1 MRQMSKIAIGL
12 VALGAWLVP
21 AHAAQAAPGPA
32 WQLSLLPLPTHFAP
46 GSTGS
51 FLRSPT
57 YLVTATNVGAGDATG
72 PVTLKATLPANVT
85 PIFKDTPPTA
95 TPVGQ
100 DSDPNSPNPVCA
112 KTPGQTVTCIAEG
125 PVRPSRNVAMKIPV
139 EVSSGLTPGQVLPDA
154 TASVES
160 PGATTITAS
169 APTTIDTEPPPFGF
183 LAGDAGLS
191 TLITEEDGSPS
202 LAAGSRPNQL
212 TIDLGFPVEQPG
224 GSGLTTGAGHPRDIV
239 TDLPPG
245 VVIDPNA
252 TAVRCTELQLLSG
265 AGAEPGCPA
274 ASQIGL
280 VTVTTELAGPQ
291 PTVSALYNM
300 VPPPGSA
307 ATVAFNAANV
317 GIYVHLN
324 GGVRSES
331 DFGLYAES
339 NDTLARGQSPLEHV
353 QAQLWGDPSSS
364 SHDQIRGAC
373 RLAVTT
379 KPCPVDPNDTP
390 LITMPS
396 ACSDTLTTRAHAR
409 SWEESEE
416 GIEELTHHASAQ
428 ATDIGGNPTAVS
440 GCSLLEFEPSL
451 TAKPTTNAAE
461 SPTGLD
467 VELQIPQNPNE
478 DELATSNVRD
488 VKVSFP
494 AGLAVNPAAA
504 SGLEAC
510 SPAQIGMTTAVGNSS
525 PHFTRARPNCPNG
538 SKIGTVQ
545 VDTPLLDHPVPG
557 AVYAAQ
563 PFQNPFGTL
572 LGVYVVI
579 DSPQDGLVV
588 KLAGKTEADPNTGQL
603 TATFTE
609 NPQLPFESFKVNLF
623 GGPRAV
629 LRTPSTCGT
638 FTTTSEQK
646 PWSGNPAVNTTD
658 SFQVSSGP
666 NGSPCTSSEAQQP
679 NSPGF
684 EAGTLTPIAGSY
696 SPFLGRLVRNDGEQQ
711 IKALN
716 LTLPPGLSGK
726 LAGIATCSDSAIAAA
741 GSSSG
746 TDELNS
752 PSCPSTSEIGQVKT
766 GAGAGSDPYYTSGKI
781 YLAGPYKGAPLS
793 AAVIVPAVAGPFD
806 LGTVVVRAP
815 AKIDPVTAQI
825 TVNSDP
831 APRILQGIPLQVRDI
846 QVQMSR
852 PEFTINPTSCNPM
865 SVGGEAISVLDNV
878 ATLQERFQVGG
889 CKGLEFKPKLS
900 LRLKGGTK
908 RGGHPSLRAVL
919 SAKKGEANIARSIV
933 ALPRSAFLDQS
944 HIRTVCTRV
953 QFAADNCPKGAIYG
967 QVRATTPLLD
977 EALEG
982 PVYLRS
988 SSNELPDMVA
998 VLKGP
1003 PHRPIEIEAVAR
1015 IDSIRGGIRANFET
1029 IPDAPITKV
1038 IVTMQGGRKGLLINS
1053 RNLCKSTNRATVQ
1066 MDAHSGKAH
1075 DFRPV
1080 VKAKCKAKDKKRR
1093 GHRRR

>member
-1 MRQMSKIAIGL
+1 MRQMKKIAIGL
-12 VALGAWLVP
+12 MALGAWLLP
-21 AHAAQAAPGPA
+21 PSAAAAPGPA
-32 WQLSLLPLPTHFAP
+32 WQLSLKPIPTHLGPGITGTGVSAP
-46 GSTGS
+46 I
-51 FLRSPT
+51 
-57 YLVTATNVGAGDATG
+57 YLVSATNVGAGEVTG
-72 PVTLKATLPANVT
+72 PVTLRATLPAGVT
-85 PIFKDTPPTA
+85 PVSLESSCSETSA
-95 TPVGQ
+95 
-100 DSDPNSPNPVCA
+100 
-112 KTPGQTVTCIAEG
+112 QTITCSVAG
-125 PVRPSRNVAMKIPV
+125 PVRPSDNAWVKIPV
-139 EVSSGLTPGQVLPDA
+139 EVSAALEPGETLADA

-160 PGATTITAS
+160 SETTTVTTS
-169 APTTIDTEPPPFGF
+169 TPTTIDTEPPPFGF
-183 LAGDAGLS
+183 LPGSAGLS
-191 TLITEEDGSPS
+191 TLFTEEDGSPS
-202 LAAGSRPNQL
+202 LAAGSHPDQL
-212 TIDLGFPVEQPG
+212 TVDLGFPIEQPQ
-224 GSGLTTGAGHPRDIV
+224 GSLLTTNAGHPRDIV

-252 TAVRCTELQLLSG
+252 TVRCTELELLSG
-265 AGAEPGCPA
+265 GGLDDAGCPD
-274 ASQIGL
+274 ASQIGV
-280 VTVTTELAGPQ
+280 VTVVTEVAGGPQ
-291 PTVSALYNM
+291 PVTTALYNT
-300 VPPPGSA
+300 VPPPGA
-307 ATVAFNAANV
+307 AAGVAFDAADA
-317 GIYVHLN
+317 GIFVHLS

-339 NDTLARGQSPLEHV
+339 NDTLALGSKPLEHV
-353 QAQLWGDPSSS
+353 QAQLWGDPSGS
-364 SHDQIRGAC
+364 SHDQIRGDC
-373 RLAVTT
+373 RQGTVTG
-379 KPCPVDPNDTP
+379 CSVDPLDTP
-390 LITMPS
+390 FITMPS
-396 ACSDTLTTRAHAR
+396 ACSDTLTSAAHAR

-416 GIEELTHHASAQ
+416 GIEGLPHIATAE
-428 ATDIGGNPTAVS
+428 ATDVAGNPVGVS

-451 TAKPTTNAAE
+451 TAKPTTSAAE
-461 SPTGLD
+461 SPTGLE
-467 VELQIPQNPNE
+467 VELKIPQNPNE
-478 DELATSNVRD
+478 DELATSTVKD

-494 AGLAVNPAAA
+494 SGLAVNPAAS

-510 SPAQIGMTTAVGNSS
+510 SPAQIGMTTAVGEIP
-525 PHFTRARPNCPNG
+525 PHFSRARPQCPNG
-538 SKIGTVQ
+538 SKIGTVE
-545 VDTPLLDHPVPG
+545 VNTPLLDHPVPG
-557 AVYAAQ
+557 AVYAAR

-588 KLAGKTEADPNTGQL
+588 KLAGKTEADPVTGQL
-603 TATFTE
+603 TATFSE
-609 NPQLPFESFKVNLF
+609 NPQLPFSSFEVELF

-638 FTTTSEQK
+638 FTTTSEQA
-646 PWSGNPAVNTTD
+646 PWSGNLVVNTSD

-666 NGSPCTSSEAQQP
+666 NGSPCSSSEAQQS
-679 NSPGF
+679 NNPGF
-684 EAGTLTPIAGSY
+684 DAGTLTPIAGSY
-696 SPFLGRLVRNDGEQQ
+696 SPFLGRLQRNDGEQQ

-726 LAGIATCSDSAIAAA
+726 LAGVATCSDSAIAAA
-741 GSSSG
+741 GSRTG
-746 TDELNS
+746 TAELQT
-752 PSCPSTSEIGQVKT
+752 PSCPSSSEIGQVRT
-766 GAGAGSDPYYTSGKI
+766 GAGAGSNPYYTSGKI
-781 YLAGPYKGAPLS
+781 YLAGPYKSAPLS

-815 AKIDPVTAQI
+815 AKVDPVTAQI

-865 SVGGEAISVLDNV
+865 AVGGEAISVLDNV
-878 ATLQERFQVGG
+878 ASLSERFQVGG
-889 CKGLEFKPKLS
+889 CRGLGFKPKLS
-900 LRLKGGTK
+900 IRLKGGTK

-919 SAKKGEANIARSIV
+919 SAKGGEANIARTIV
-933 ALPRSAFLDQS
+933 ALPRSAFLDQG

-1003 PHRPIEIEAVAR
+1003 ASRPIEIEAVAR

-1029 IPDAPITKV
+1029 IPDAPISKV

-1053 RNLCKSTNRATVQ
+1053 RNLCRSTSRATVQ

-1080 VKAKCKAKDKKRR
+1080 VRAKCKARATKQRRNKRR
-1093 GHRRR
+1093 